1 MIDKNILLQNNMWL
15 ELPSTQF
22 FHATDGK
29 LANQF
34 TKVKLKSDG
43 QFLNIEFNCEQNLFV
58 NENNYFENNSEM
70 WNQEVFEIFISP
82 SKITPKRYLEI
93 EINPNNA
100 LFVGWIKN
108 ETGQKPDS
116 CDFISHNES
125 GIIHGVQKKEAKW
138 QGFLNIPFS
147 LISNISNDYRINFYR
162 IISKK
167 SHSNLDWKCDQN
179 DCDFTC
185 YFSTMSGENPR
196 FHVPDSFGFLKIK

>member
-1 MIDKNILLQNNMWL
+1 MTDKSIFLDKNKWL
-15 ELPSTQF
+15 ELPNSNF

-29 LANQF
+29 QARQ
-34 TKVKLKSDG
+34 TTAVKLKADER
-43 QFLNIEFNCEQNLFV
+43 FLNIEFICEQNPFV

-70 WNQEVFEIFISP
+70 WNQEVFEIFISEGD
-82 SKITPKRYLEI
+82 STLKRYLEI

-116 CDFISHNES
+116 CDFITHNES
-125 GIIHGVQKKEAKW
+125 GIIHGVQKGIEKW

-147 LISNISNDYRINFYR
+147 LIGKESDNYRINFYR
-162 IISKK
+162 IVSKK
-167 SHSNLDWKCDQN
+167 SHENADWKCDQN

-185 YFSTMSGENPR
+185 YYPTMSGENPR
-196 FHVPDSFGFLKIK
+196 FHISDSFGFLKIS